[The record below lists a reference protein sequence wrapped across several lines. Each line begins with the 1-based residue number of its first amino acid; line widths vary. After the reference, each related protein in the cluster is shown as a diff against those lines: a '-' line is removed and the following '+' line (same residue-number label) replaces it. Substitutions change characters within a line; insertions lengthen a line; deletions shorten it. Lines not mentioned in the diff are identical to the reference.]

1 MIVTAPSGAGKTSL
15 VRAMLEKDTQVRLSV
30 SWTTRAPRPGE
41 QDGRDY
47 HFVDTDTFSA
57 MLARGE
63 FLESALVYGNYYGTS
78 ETWIRERIA
87 AGDDVLLEIDWQG
100 AQQVRKLFP
109 QAVGIFIMPPSLDIL
124 EQRLRLRGQDDETTV
139 ARRMSVARSE
149 ISHAVEFDY
158 VIINDDFETALA
170 DLLAVIRSLRLRGQV
185 QQQLHAALFSSLND
199 SSQV

>member
-15 VRAMLEKDTQVRLSV
+15 VRAMLEKDSQVRLSV

-78 ETWIRERIA
+78 ETWIRERIV

-109 QAVGIFIMPPSLDIL
+109 QAVGIFIMPPSLEVL

-158 VIINDDFETALA
+158 VIINDNFETALA

>member
-15 VRAMLEKDTQVRLSV
+15 VRAMLEKDSQVRLSV

-47 HFVDTDTFSA
+47 HFVDTDIFSA

-78 ETWIRERIA
+78 ETWIRERIV

-109 QAVGIFIMPPSLDIL
+109 QAVGIFIMPPSLEVL

-158 VIINDDFETALA
+158 VIINDNFETALA

>member
-15 VRAMLEKDTQVRLSV
+15 VRAMLERDSQVRLSV

-47 HFVDTDTFSA
+47 HFVDTETFAA

-78 ETWIRERIA
+78 EAWIRERIA

-109 QAVGIFIMPPSLDIL
+109 QAVGIFIMPPSLETL
-124 EQRLRLRGQDDETTV
+124 EQRLRLRGQDDDATV

-158 VIINDDFETALA
+158 VIINDVFETALA
-170 DLLAVIRSLRLRGQV
+170 DLLAVIRSLRLKGPV
-185 QQQLHAALFSSLND
+185 QQQLHAALFSSLNA
-199 SSQV
+199 S